1 MGSSNDS
8 LSTKSP
14 SEQRNNDAISSES
27 NQSEGVLATVKD
39 QIHFATGGRS
49 ISQFGSE
56 VSSVVG
62 ETVQETKETVAPLAE
77 NAIHTVQARVQ
88 SLTGNTNSE
97 EASETKQASDLAVD
111 ETEHKKIDQLD
122 NEHICDFLREKHM
135 STKIPP
141 SVTE

>member
-1 MGSSNDS
+1 MGTSNDS

-97 EASETKQASDLAVD
+97 EASETK
-111 ETEHKKIDQLD
+111 HGKIMIIF
-122 NEHICDFLREKHM
+122 EMIFL
-135 STKIPP
+135 SSLLT
-141 SVTE
+141 VAL